1 MPITKELENIRKFE
15 SVGFTHDQAEVL
27 TETLE
32 QSHVN
37 GQQNLKDFLNIK
49 FNEMDVKFN
58 AMDVQF
64 NALRNDMD
72 VKFNAMDVKF
82 NVLRNDV
89 DIKFKD
95 LRNDVDVKINDF
107 RSDVDVKFKDLRNEI
122 DFRFLETRNEIVNLE
137 FRIRASHADLL
148 MKIFAIVAGC
158 TTIAVAVAK
167 LF

>member
-15 SVGFTHDQAEVL
+15 SVGFTHDQAEIL

-72 VKFNAMDVKF
+72 IKFNAMNVKF
-82 NVLRNDV
+82 NVLS
-89 DIKFKD
+89 
-95 LRNDVDVKINDF
+95 NDVDVKIKDF

>member
-64 NALRNDMD
+64 NAFRNDMD

-82 NVLRNDV
+82 NTLRNDV
-89 DIKFKD
+89 DAIIK
-95 LRNDVDVKINDF
+95 DF

>member
-1 MPITKELENIRKFE
+1 MPITKELDNIRKFE
-15 SVGFTHDQAEVL
+15 SVGFTHDQAEIL

-58 AMDVQF
+58 AMDV
-64 NALRNDMD
+64 
-72 VKFNAMDVKF
+72 KFNAMDVKF
-82 NVLRNDV
+82 NTLRNDV
-89 DIKFKD
+89 DAIIK
-95 LRNDVDVKINDF
+95 DF

>member
-49 FNEMDVKFN
+49 FNEMDVKFT

-82 NVLRNDV
+82 NTLRNDV
-89 DIKFKD
+89 DAIIK
-95 LRNDVDVKINDF
+95 DF

-122 DFRFLETRNEIVNLE
+122 DFRFMETRNEIVNLE

>member
-58 AMDVQF
+58 AMDV
-64 NALRNDMD
+64 
-72 VKFNAMDVKF
+72 KFNT
-82 NVLRNDV
+82 LRNDV
-89 DIKFKD
+89 NAIIK
-95 LRNDVDVKINDF
+95 DF
-107 RSDVDVKFKDLRNEI
+107 RSDVDVKFKDLRNEM

-137 FRIRASHADLL
+137 FRIRASHTDLL

>member
-1 MPITKELENIRKFE
+1 MPITKELDNIRKFE

-89 DIKFKD
+89 D
-95 LRNDVDVKINDF
+95 VKIKDF

>member
-37 GQQNLKDFLNIK
+37 GQQKLRDFLNIK

-58 AMDVQF
+58 AMDV
-64 NALRNDMD
+64 
-72 VKFNAMDVKF
+72 KFNT
-82 NVLRNDV
+82 LRNDV
-89 DIKFKD
+89 DAIIK
-95 LRNDVDVKINDF
+95 DF

>member
-58 AMDVQF
+58 AMDV
-64 NALRNDMD
+64 
-72 VKFNAMDVKF
+72 KFNAMDVKF
-82 NVLRNDV
+82 NTLRNDV
-89 DIKFKD
+89 NAIIK
-95 LRNDVDVKINDF
+95 DF

-122 DFRFLETRNEIVNLE
+122 DFRFMETRNEIVNLE

>member
-64 NALRNDMD
+64 NALRND
-72 VKFNAMDVKF
+72 
-82 NVLRNDV
+82 V
-89 DIKFKD
+89 DA
-95 LRNDVDVKINDF
+95 KINDF

-122 DFRFLETRNEIVNLE
+122 DFKFLETRNEIVNLE
-137 FRIRASHADLL
+137 FRIRASHSDLL

>member
-72 VKFNAMDVKF
+72 VKFNV
-82 NVLRNDV
+82 
-89 DIKFKD
+89 
-95 LRNDVDVKINDF
+95 LRNDVDVKIKDF

>member
-1 MPITKELENIRKFE
+1 MPITKELDNIRKFE
-15 SVGFTHDQAEVL
+15 SVGFTHDQAEIL

-58 AMDVQF
+58 AMD
-64 NALRNDMD
+64 A
-72 VKFNAMDVKF
+72 KFNAMDVKF
-82 NVLRNDV
+82 NTLRNDV
-89 DIKFKD
+89 DAIIK
-95 LRNDVDVKINDF
+95 DF

>member
-1 MPITKELENIRKFE
+1 MPITKELDNIRKFE

-58 AMDVQF
+58 AMDV
-64 NALRNDMD
+64 
-72 VKFNAMDVKF
+72 KFNAMDVKF
-82 NVLRNDV
+82 NTLRNDV
-89 DIKFKD
+89 DAIIK
-95 LRNDVDVKINDF
+95 DF

>member
-58 AMDVQF
+58 AMDV
-64 NALRNDMD
+64 
-72 VKFNAMDVKF
+72 KFNT
-82 NVLRNDV
+82 LRNDV
-89 DIKFKD
+89 NAIIK
-95 LRNDVDVKINDF
+95 DF

-122 DFRFLETRNEIVNLE
+122 DFRFMETRNEIVNLE

>member
-37 GQQNLKDFLNIK
+37 GQQNLKDF
-49 FNEMDVKFN
+49 
-58 AMDVQF
+58 
-64 NALRNDMD
+64 RNDMD

-82 NVLRNDV
+82 NTLRNDV
-89 DIKFKD
+89 DAIIK
-95 LRNDVDVKINDF
+95 DF

-122 DFRFLETRNEIVNLE
+122 DFRFMETRNEIVNLE

>member
-58 AMDVQF
+58 AMDV
-64 NALRNDMD
+64 
-72 VKFNAMDVKF
+72 KFNAMDVKF
-82 NVLRNDV
+82 NTLRNDV
-89 DIKFKD
+89 DAIIK
-95 LRNDVDVKINDF
+95 DF
-107 RSDVDVKFKDLRNEI
+107 RSDVDVKFKDLRNEM

-137 FRIRASHADLL
+137 FRIRASHTDLL
-148 MKIFAIVAGC
+148 IKIFAIVAGC

>member
-1 MPITKELENIRKFE
+1 MYNVPMPITKELENIRKFE

-72 VKFNAMDVKF
+72 VKFNV
-82 NVLRNDV
+82 
-89 DIKFKD
+89 
-95 LRNDVDVKINDF
+95 LRNDVDVKIKDF

>member
-1 MPITKELENIRKFE
+1 MPITKELDNIRKFE

-58 AMDVQF
+58 AMD
-64 NALRNDMD
+64 A
-72 VKFNAMDVKF
+72 KFNAMDVKF
-82 NVLRNDV
+82 NTLRNDV
-89 DIKFKD
+89 DAIIK
-95 LRNDVDVKINDF
+95 DF

>member
-64 NALRNDMD
+64 NALRND
-72 VKFNAMDVKF
+72 
-82 NVLRNDV
+82 V
-89 DIKFKD
+89 DA
-95 LRNDVDVKINDF
+95 KINDF

>member
-1 MPITKELENIRKFE
+1 MPMPITKELENIRKFE

-89 DIKFKD
+89 D
-95 LRNDVDVKINDF
+95 VKIKDF

>member
-89 DIKFKD
+89 D
-95 LRNDVDVKINDF
+95 VKIKDF

>member
-89 DIKFKD
+89 D
-95 LRNDVDVKINDF
+95 VKIKDF

-148 MKIFAIVAGC
+148 MK
-158 TTIAVAVAK
+158 
-167 LF
+167 

>member
-82 NVLRNDV
+82 NTLRNDV
-89 DIKFKD
+89 DAIIK
-95 LRNDVDVKINDF
+95 DF

-122 DFRFLETRNEIVNLE
+122 DFRFMETRNEIVNLE